1 MEIKIAG
8 AGIAGLSAAITLKR
22 LRNDFD
28 ISIRDKADSIK
39 DKTTRGVN
47 ALRNYSEK
55 IDIQKKYADLGFK
68 LQNFHPIKRQMFL
81 LSNGKYFDIESNEK
95 PIFYTTIRGIKS
107 SIDNMLLQQAIDL
120 KINIQW
126 NSTFKKEETDIFA
139 TGAEL
144 YSHCIGFGQHF
155 IDVEE
160 TDTII
165 VLQNSKYCP
174 YGYMCILPYSNNEAT
189 IILGKFNPNHKSQ
202 VKSDYNKALQEIP
215 QFQEFIQGASAKYE
229 VNGVGNFGIPSTTIN
244 ESSILI
250 GERAGLLE
258 AFRGYGVHNAI
269 LSGYAAG
276 KSLANGSD
284 YNSLQ
289 KKMLFRSLERGLQR
303 RIAENELNLSSE
315 RILTELFDRIP
326 NNVSW
331 ERFRSELKCLENE
344 LLEKLDSSILMN
356 SVDEWN
362 RKYPFSIE

>member
-22 LRNDFD
+22 LRKDFD

-39 DKTTRGVN
+39 DKTPRGVN
-47 ALRNYSEK
+47 ALRNYAEK
-55 IDIQKKYADLGFK
+55 IDIQKRYADLGFK
-68 LQNFHPIKRQMFL
+68 LQNFHPIKRQIFL
-81 LSNGKYFDIESNEK
+81 LNTGKYFDIESNKK

-144 YSHCIGFGQHF
+144 YSHCVGFGQHF

-160 TDTII
+160 TDTIYI
-165 VLQNSKYCP
+165 LQNSKYCP

-189 IILGKFNPNHKSQ
+189 IILGKFNPNHQSQ
-202 VKSDYNKALQEIP
+202 IKSDYNKALQEIP
-215 QFQEFIQGASAKYE
+215 QFQDYIQGASAKYE
-229 VNGVGNFGIPSTTIN
+229 VNGIGNYGLPSTTIN
-244 ESSILI
+244 GSSLLI

-276 KSLANGSD
+276 IALANGSD
-284 YNSLQ
+284 YNTEMFFQ
-289 KKMLFRSLERGLQR
+289 SLERGLQR

-331 ERFRSELKCLENE
+331 ERFRSELKYLEKE
-344 LLEKLDSSILMN
+344 LLEKLDLSILMN

>member
-22 LRNDFD
+22 LRKDFD
-28 ISIRDKADSIK
+28 ISIRDKANSIK
-39 DKTTRGVN
+39 DKTPRGVN
-47 ALRNYSEK
+47 ALRNYAEN
-55 IDIQKKYADLGFK
+55 IDIQKKYLELGFE
-68 LQNFHPIKRQMFL
+68 LQNFHPIKRQIFL
-81 LSNGKYFDIESNEK
+81 LSNRKYFDIESTEK

-107 SIDNMLLQQAIDL
+107 SIDDMLLQQAIDL

-144 YSHCIGFGQHF
+144 YSHCVGFGQHF
-155 IDVEE
+155 TDVEE
-160 TDTII
+160 TDTIY

-189 IILGKFNPNHKSQ
+189 IILGKFNLDHKSQ
-202 VKSDYNKALQEIP
+202 IKSDYNRALQEIP
-215 QFQEFIQGASAKYE
+215 QFQEYIKGANVKYE
-229 VNGVGNFGIPSTTIN
+229 VNGIGNYGLPSSTIN
-244 ESSILI
+244 GSSLLV

-276 KSLANGSD
+276 IALVNGSD
-284 YNSLQ
+284 YSTLQ
-289 KKMLFRSLERGLQR
+289 NEMLFQSVERGLLR

-331 ERFRSELKCLENE
+331 EIFRSELN
-344 LLEKLDSSILMN
+344 LLEKELLGKIDLPILMN
-356 SVDEWN
+356 SMDEWN